1 MDGIL
6 LINKE
11 QDWTSRDVC
20 NRCQNIF
27 STKKVGH
34 TGTLD
39 PFATGLLV
47 VTLNKANKIAQFL
60 DDYTKTY
67 VAVLKLGSKTST
79 GDVTGEV
86 IDTKEVPALN
96 EDNIKEIL
104 SKFVGEI
111 EQVPPMTSAVHHE
124 GRKLYELYYEG
135 KTVEREKRKAFVYDI
150 KLISFN
156 EDEIVFEATVK
167 RGTYI
172 RVLGEDIAEK
182 LNTFGHL
189 TSLNRTK
196 IGPFD
201 VKDARK
207 IGEITKDINLI
218 SIYDALSFI
227 PTYKVYGDV
236 IKKVKD
242 GMRLTL
248 REYSSDFVF
257 VASGDN
263 EPIAIYEKSEPGKYK
278 CRRGLW

>member
-11 QDWTSRDVC
+11 QTWTSRDVC

-47 VTLNKANKIAQFL
+47 VTINKANKISQFL
-60 DDYTKTY
+60 DDYVKTY
-67 VAVLKLGSKTST
+67 VATLKLGEKTAT
-79 GDVTGEV
+79 GDVTGEIIQTSEIPSLTEETIKNV
-86 IDTKEVPALN
+86 LN
-96 EDNIKEIL
+96 NFI
-104 SKFVGEI
+104 GEI

-135 KTVEREKRKAFVYDI
+135 QTVEREKRKVFVHDI
-150 KLISFN
+150 KLISFEN
-156 EDEIVFEATVK
+156 NIITFECSVSK
-167 RGTYI
+167 GTYV

-182 LNTFGHL
+182 LGTVGHL

-196 IGPFD
+196 IGPFSVENATKIHD
-201 VKDARK
+201 VK
-207 IGEITKDINLI
+207 KDEKLF
-218 SIYDALSFI
+218 SVYDALSFI
-227 PTYKVYGDV
+227 PTFKIYGDL

-242 GMRLTL
+242 GMKLSL
-248 REYSSDFVF
+248 REYDSEYVF
-257 VASGDN
+257 VCTTEN
-263 EPIAIYEKSEPGKYK
+263 EPIAIYERFEIGRYK
-278 CRRGLW
+278 CKRGLW

>member
-47 VTLNKANKIAQFL
+47 VTINKANKIAQFL

-67 VAVLKLGSKTST
+67 LAVLKLGIKTST
-79 GDVTGEV
+79 GDNTGEEV
-86 IDTKEVPALN
+86 IKKEVPSISEDQVNNVLN
-96 EDNIKEIL
+96 
-104 SKFVGEI
+104 KFIGEI
-111 EQVPPMTSAVHHE
+111 DQIPPMTSAVHHD
-124 GRKLYELYYEG
+124 GRKLYELYYQGIE
-135 KTVEREKRKAFVYDI
+135 VEREKRKAFVYNL
-150 KLISFN
+150 KLISIN
-156 EDEIVFEATVK
+156 GDEITFEATVK

-172 RVLGEDIAEK
+172 RVLGEDIAES
-182 LNTFGHL
+182 LNTVGHL
-189 TSLNRTK
+189 TSLRRTK

-201 VKDARK
+201 VKDAKK
-207 IGEITKDINLI
+207 INEVTKEENLI

-248 REYSSDFVF
+248 REYSSDIVF
-257 VASGDN
+257 VASTDN
-263 EPIAIYEKSEPGKYK
+263 EPIAIYEKVEEGRYK